1 MQTFLMWRNYTFSML
16 NLDPR
21 RLFKQRLE
29 AEGILRTLTGRSVSW
44 RNHPA
49 VRMWRGYNPALTG
62 YIWCI
67 SQAARERGL
76 DYAAV
81 TEARMRQI
89 AAEAGVEGDAP
100 FQVAEFMAGALPGFT
115 DPCPITLPPWWAD
128 ERFYLSHRSS
138 LLRKAKE
145 GWRKGHEE
153 GNRRYLAYYDI
164 WLPYY
169 QSVFGDIP
177 DDLPYF
183 WPPNE
188 PDYAGFFQA

>member
-29 AEGILRTLTGRSVSW
+29 AEGILREITGRSDRW
-44 RNHPA
+44 KNHPA
-49 VRMWRGYNPALTG
+49 VRMWRGYAPALTG
-62 YIWCI
+62 YICCI
-67 SQAARERGL
+67 STAARARGL

-81 TEARMRQI
+81 SEQRMWQI
-89 AAEAGVEGDAP
+89 AAEAGVGGDVP
-100 FQVAEFMAGALPGFT
+100 YQVADFMAGALPNFT
-115 DPCPITLPPWWAD
+115 NRCPVELPPWWAD
-128 ERFYLSHRSS
+128 ERLYLSHRSA

-153 GNRRYLAYYDI
+153 GNRRYLVYYDT

-169 QSVFGDIP
+169 QLVFGDIP

-183 WPPNE
+183 WPPKE
-188 PDYAGFFQA
+188 PEYAIFFQ

>member
-1 MQTFLMWRNYTFSML
+1 MQTFLMWRNYTLSML
-16 NLDPR
+16 NLDSR

-29 AEGILRTLTGRSVSW
+29 AEGILRTITGRSDSW
-44 RNHPA
+44 KNHPA
-49 VRMWRGYNPALTG
+49 VRMWRGYAPALTG

-81 TEARMRQI
+81 DEGKMKQI
-89 AAEAGVEGDAP
+89 ALAAGVGEDVP
-100 FQVAEFMAGALPGFT
+100 HLVAEFMADALPNFT
-115 DPCPITLPPWWAD
+115 NRCPVELPPWWAD
-128 ERFYLSHRSS
+128 DRLVLSHRSN

-153 GNRRYLAYYDI
+153 GNKRYLGYYDI

-169 QSVFGDIP
+169 RSVFGDIP

-188 PDYAGFFQA
+188 PEYTIFFQ